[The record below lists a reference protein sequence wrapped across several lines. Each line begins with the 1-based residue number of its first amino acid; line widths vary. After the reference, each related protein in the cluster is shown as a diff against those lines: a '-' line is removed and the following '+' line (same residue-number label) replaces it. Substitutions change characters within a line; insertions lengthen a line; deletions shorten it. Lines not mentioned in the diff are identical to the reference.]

1 MRWITSTSAECPYDR
16 EMPER
21 ISSMGPEEL
30 RRVVDNENL
39 DDGQALEILGN
50 PYCSPEVAERLA
62 GHRRL
67 MGSDRI
73 RRMICTIR
81 GMSTH
86 RVADLVAT
94 LPWLGLL
101 QLAQDPKTPPMVR
114 RMAERRLLLKLPKLT
129 LGEKIGLARRAHRAL
144 YAPLVGSGDPQ
155 VVIALLEN
163 PRLTETDVVGLLNSN
178 EPQPVVFSAVLR
190 NPRWAPRRGI
200 RMAMARNRSTPL
212 PVALSALAEL
222 GPGELKGLA
231 RDPRVPERVR
241 EGVVRLL
248 RKRGNTLAET
258 VL

>member
-1 MRWITSTSAECPYDR
+1 MRWITVPETENRYDVV
-16 EMPER
+16 MSER
-21 ISSMGPEEL
+21 ISSMGPEDL
-30 RRVVDNENL
+30 RRVAENENL
-39 DDGQALEILGN
+39 DDGQALEILRN
-50 PYCSPEVAERLA
+50 PHCSPETAEKVA

-67 MGSDRI
+67 MGSDQI
-73 RRMICTIR
+73 RRLICTIR
-81 GMSTH
+81 GMSTP
-86 RVADLVAT
+86 RVADLIAT

-114 RMAERRLLLKLPKLT
+114 RMGERRLLLKLPKLT

-144 YAPLVGSGDPQ
+144 YVPLVATGDPQ

-163 PRLTETDVVGLLNSN
+163 PRLTETDVVGLFNAN

-212 PVALSALAEL
+212 PLALSALAEL

-231 RDPRVPERVR
+231 QDPGVPEGVR

-258 VL
+258 ML

>member
-1 MRWITSTSAECPYDR
+1 
-16 EMPER
+16 
-21 ISSMGPEEL
+21 MGPEEL
-30 RRVVDNENL
+30 HRVAENEDL
-39 DDGQALEILGN
+39 DDGQAVEVLRN
-50 PYCSPEVAERLA
+50 PHCSPEVAERVA
-62 GHRRL
+62 SHRRL

-73 RRMICTIR
+73 RRLVCSIR
-81 GMSTH
+81 GMSTP

-101 QLAQDPKTPPMVR
+101 QLAQEPKTPPMVR
-114 RMAERRLLLKLPKLT
+114 KMAEKRLLLKLPRLT

-144 YAPLVGSGDPQ
+144 YGPLVATGDPQ

-163 PRLTETDVVGLLNSN
+163 PRLAETDVVSLLNAN

-222 GPGELKGLA
+222 GPGELRGLA
-231 RDPRVPERVR
+231 QDPRVPERVK